1 MNDLFEWLPL
11 GAVITDKSTNH
22 RVFCVH
28 AGFGATIVKLEDIEK
43 IARPLKINLGA
54 INDTVQQMA
63 MDLLWS
69 DPTATEEILGMQP
82 NVVRDPLK

>member
-28 AGFGATIVKLEDIEK
+28 AGFGSSITKLEDIEK
-43 IARPLKINLGA
+43 IQRPLKINLGS
-54 INDTVQQMA
+54 INDTTQ
-63 MDLLWS
+63 
-69 DPTATEEILGMQP
+69 
-82 NVVRDPLK
+82 